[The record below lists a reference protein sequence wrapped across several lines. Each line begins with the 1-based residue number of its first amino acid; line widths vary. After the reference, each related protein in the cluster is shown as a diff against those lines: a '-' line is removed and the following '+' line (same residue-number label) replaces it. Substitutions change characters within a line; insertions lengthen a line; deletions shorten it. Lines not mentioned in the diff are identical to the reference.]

1 MTRWSST
8 PRRCA
13 SARRRRKRSCGALRA
28 TMCSTPP
35 RGLNRS
41 AVGKTQVSFTSR
53 RPQQLA
59 PSTLTSLL
67 ACTNALRRAILRH
80 GYAWRQ
86 SRSVSSLRG
95 RPALFPER
103 APCPSIQS
111 TLKQKLC
118 PSRLRPPRLHPQ
130 GRRGLSSGRARLRPC
145 GYNILQRTK
154 PLRGGKDPGLVHKP
168 SASATRPID
177 SDFAPCLYQRAAPCY
192 SSAWLR
198 LAAAS
203 VRFFTSRSPGTL
215 ARTRPLPIYSI
226 YVKAKAVPV
235 AASSSEIASARP
247 TGPEFR
253 PRSFTALRI
262 QHSSNDEL
270 TPVALERGQ
279 EVLAAL

>member
-67 ACTNALRRAILRH
+67 ACTNTLRRAILRH
-80 GYAWRQ
+80 GYVWRQ
-86 SRSVSSLRG
+86 PRSDSSLRG

-111 TLKQKLC
+111 TW
-118 PSRLRPPRLHPQ
+118 
-130 GRRGLSSGRARLRPC
+130 
-145 GYNILQRTK
+145 I
-154 PLRGGKDPGLVHKP
+154 
-168 SASATRPID
+168 
-177 SDFAPCLYQRAAPCY
+177 
-192 SSAWLR
+192 
-198 LAAAS
+198 
-203 VRFFTSRSPGTL
+203 
-215 ARTRPLPIYSI
+215 
-226 YVKAKAVPV
+226 KAKAVPV

-247 TGPEFR
+247 TGPELR
-253 PRSFTALRI
+253 PRSFTALRV
-262 QHSSNDEL
+262 QHSSERTPEPTL
-270 TPVALERGQ
+270 TTERWFLSVCYPKAMIQRMDPALMT
-279 EVLAAL
+279 LAHDGTKSYGDRFDLVHRREAGAPNAIWQADHS